1 MTLSATAI
9 LCQQLVQ
16 RPSVTPA
23 DHDCQQLLGE
33 RYAQLGFSLETL
45 QFGDVTNLWA
55 RFGTTGPLF
64 VFAGHTDVVPTGDEA
79 LWRFPPFSADIH
91 DGHIYGR
98 GTADMKGS
106 VAAFTTAIERYLTR
120 LDDTDTSIRGSIAV
134 LLTSDEEGPAIDGTR
149 RVIETLEARGE
160 KIDWCI
166 VGEPTSSHT
175 LGDVIKNGRRG
186 SLNATLTIQ
195 GIQGHVAYPQ
205 LADNP
210 IHNALAALDEL
221 VAIEWDQGNRFFPAT
236 TLQISNIQAGTGA
249 GNVIPGEL
257 NVRFNL
263 RFSTELNA
271 DNIQHRVAALLEHHQ
286 LNYRIDWHLSG
297 NPFITEPGDL
307 TEETQ
312 RAISEICGT
321 NAQLET
327 GGGTSDG
334 RFIAPT
340 GAQVIELGP
349 LNHSIHQIDEHV
361 SIADLDQLSSVY
373 ERVLER
379 LTQA

>member
-23 DHDCQQLLGE
+23 DHGCQQLLGE

-55 RFGTTGPLF
+55 RIGTTGPLF
-64 VFAGHTDVVPTGDEA
+64 VFAGHTDVVPTGNET
-79 LWRFPPFSADIH
+79 LWRHPPFSADIH

-98 GTADMKGS
+98 GAADMKGS
-106 VAAFTTAIERYLTR
+106 VAAFTTAIERYLSR
-120 LDDTDTSIRGSIAV
+120 LDDSYTSMHSSIGV

-195 GIQGHVAYPQ
+195 GVQGHVAYPQ

-210 IHNALAALDEL
+210 IHNALTALDEL

-236 TLQISNIQAGTGA
+236 SLQISNIHAGTGA

-257 NVRFNL
+257 EVRFNL

-271 DNIQHRVAALLEHHQ
+271 DKIQHRVASLLERHQ
-286 LNYRIDWHLSG
+286 LNYRIEWHLSG

-312 RAISEICGT
+312 RAISEICNT

>member
-210 IHNALAALDEL
+210 IHNALAALEEL